1 MLADY
6 DELKAGIADLLMRDD
21 LVAQIPTFIRLAEAR
36 IDRELRHF
44 RQEVRSNATL
54 TGRYSAIPYDYLQP
68 IRMEI
73 LDGVPTEVTPMSLA
87 GAQAFRDQRS
97 GMVGRPTNYALTDGT
112 FELYPTPDAGYEMS
126 LLYYG
131 RLPRLGASDPS
142 NWLLQEAP
150 DAYLYGAAVHS
161 APFLKD
167 DERIQV
173 WEAFYKLSIDGMNTA
188 SEDAKWAGT
197 GLKITSRR
205 GAP

>member
-44 RQEVRSNATL
+44 RQEVRSNAL
-54 TGRYSAIPYDYLQP
+54 LSGRYSALPPDYLQP

-73 LDGVPTEVTPMSLA
+73 VDGVPTEVTPMSLA

-97 GMVGRPTNYALTDGT
+97 GMVGRPTNYALSGGS
-112 FELYPTPDAGYEMS
+112 FELYPTPDEGYEMS

-131 RLPRLGASDPS
+131 RLPRLGAPDPS

-173 WEAFYKLSIDGMNTA
+173 WEAFYKLAIDGMNTA